1 MLIIMDSNYI
11 CHMRK
16 HTMGNLSHE
25 EMATGVI
32 FGFLQTVLAVIERFQ
47 SRRIAFAWDSRIS
60 KRKVLFPDYKLMR
73 HKDKTPEEIE
83 QDKIAY
89 RQFGQLRKKVLPQLG
104 FNNIFVQTGYEA
116 DDIIASLV
124 ESQNGSEEIC
134 IVGSDNDLYQL
145 LKPNVFMYHPST
157 KRTYT
162 AAKFVEEKGI
172 QPKTWKTVKKI
183 AGCKGDGV
191 PNVPGVGEVTA
202 IKYITSKLAY
212 KSKAYK
218 SITSTSGMARIR
230 DNHDLVCLPFPG
242 TKAFE
247 IADNEAFHYKDFV
260 EVCGSYGIKSFFQQK
275 QTERWMK
282 ALEMR

>member
-1 MLIIMDSNYI
+1 MLIIVDSNYI

-16 HTMGNLSHE
+16 HTMGDLSYE

-60 KRKVLFPDYKLMR
+60 KRKALFPDYKLMR
-73 HKDKTPEEIE
+73 HKDKTPEEIK

-89 RQFGQLRKKVLPQLG
+89 RQFGQLRKKVLPKLG
-104 FNNIFVQTGYEA
+104 FKNVFIQAGYEA

-145 LKPNVFMYHPST
+145 LKPNVFMYHPSK

-162 AAKFVEEKGI
+162 AVKFIEEKGI

-230 DNHDLVCLPFPG
+230 ENHDLVCLPFPG
-242 TKAFE
+242 TKTFE
-247 IADNEAFHYKDFV
+247 IADNEVFHYKDFV